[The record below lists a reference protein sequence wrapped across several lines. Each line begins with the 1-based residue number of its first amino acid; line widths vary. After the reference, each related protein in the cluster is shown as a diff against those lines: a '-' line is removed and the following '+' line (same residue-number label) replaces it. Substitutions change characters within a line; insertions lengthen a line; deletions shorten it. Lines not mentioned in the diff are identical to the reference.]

1 MCGIAGYVG
10 RGGTREALE
19 RASEAIIRRGPDD
32 QGIYQA
38 EGIGFAFR
46 RLSII
51 DVAHGH
57 QPLSNQEETIWV
69 MLNGE
74 IYNFQSLREELCHLG
89 FQFRTHSDTEVIVQG
104 YAAWGELVFAR
115 LEGMFA
121 IAIWDVRTKTSL
133 LARDRMGKKPLYY
146 TQRANTCWFASE
158 VKALLAAN
166 AFSKEI
172 DLQALGMYF
181 RTDAVPTPQSIWK
194 QVHKLP
200 PATYLSI
207 SEGRIGVPT
216 SFWQLNPAT
225 FPTISSPK
233 EAVDVLRQAVDVAV
247 KDRLVSDVPLGL
259 FLSGGLDSTVVAASA
274 VRQSSQRLRAF
285 TIGFDDPSH
294 DETAAAK
301 AIAQALCLEHHVAK
315 LSEKE
320 ALLML
325 DQVVECLDEPLADP
339 AILPQL
345 LLSRFAKTY
354 LTVALAGDGGDELLY
369 GYQQVPLH
377 AFAMRYPHVW
387 SVTGLAKGFADNIP
401 ATQGYFSPG
410 FKLQRAAR
418 GLGER
423 DLWSR
428 DLAWRGAATK
438 EQTSLLFSPLMRK
451 QVRISAA
458 EELLKGYGQEISAWA
473 TPWQQWSWGYL
484 RSFLM
489 DEVMVKVDRATM
501 WFGIEGRSPLL
512 DRRVVEAAFAIPDEY
527 KLDDWAGKRLFREM
541 LAGVIPA
548 PLLDRPKHGFG
559 VPTAAWLR
567 GPLKSRLEAYATSG
581 FLEKQGLF
589 EAKTVQCWIR
599 EHNHGRPDRRK
610 ELWAFF
616 LFQLWYARWH
626 TRVV

>member
-10 RGGTREALE
+10 LGTREALE
-19 RASEAIIRRGPDD
+19 RASEAIVRRGPDD
-32 QGIYQA
+32 QGLYQS
-38 EGIGFAFR
+38 EGVGFAFR

-51 DVAHGH
+51 DIAHGH
-57 QPLSNQEETIWV
+57 QPLSNQEQTIWV

-74 IYNFQSLREELCHLG
+74 IYNFHLLREELRSLG
-89 FQFRTHSDTEVIVQG
+89 FHFATHSDTEVIVHG
-104 YAAWGELVFAR
+104 YAAWGEEVFVR

-121 IAIWDVRTKTSL
+121 IAIWDARLKKAF

-146 TQRANTCWFASE
+146 TQQASVCWFASE
-158 VKALLAAN
+158 IKALAA
-166 AFSKEI
+166 AGVYAKEL

-181 RTDAVPTPQSIWK
+181 RADAIPTPYSIWK
-194 QVHKLP
+194 EVHKLP
-200 PATYLSI
+200 PASYVTI
-207 SEGRIGVPT
+207 SNGRVSLPT
-216 SFWQLNPAT
+216 VFWRLNPHA
-225 FPTISSPK
+225 FPVVSSQK
-233 EAVDVLRQAVDVAV
+233 EAIDTLQRSIDAAV

-285 TIGFDDPSH
+285 TIGFNDPSH
-294 DETAAAK
+294 DETAMAK
-301 AIAQALCLEHHVAK
+301 AVAQALCLEHHVAK
-315 LSEKE
+315 LSEKD

-325 DQVVECLDEPLADP
+325 DEAVECLDEPLADP

-345 LLSRFAKTY
+345 LLARFAKKY

-369 GYQQVPLH
+369 GYQHVPLH
-377 AFAMRYPHVW
+377 AFIMRFPRLW
-387 SVTGLAKGFADNIP
+387 SSARYVKWMASYIP
-401 ATQGYFSPG
+401 AAQGYFSAG

-418 GLGER
+418 GLGEKKM
-423 DLWSR
+423 WSR
-428 DLAWRGAATK
+428 DLAWRGAVTQ
-438 EQTSLLFSPLMRK
+438 EQTSLLFTSS
-451 QVRISAA
+451 VRERIHETAA
-458 EELLKGYGQEISAWA
+458 DAALEAYGREIATWA

-512 DRRVVEAAFAIPDEY
+512 DRRVVEAAFAIPDRY
-527 KLDDWAGKRLFREM
+527 KLDDWGGKRLFRE
-541 LAGVIPA
+541 LLGEVIPA
-548 PLLDRPKHGFG
+548 SILNRPKHGFG

-567 GPLKSRLEAYATSG
+567 GPLKSRLDAYAESG

-589 EAKTVQCWIR
+589 EAKTVQAWIR
-599 EHNHGRPDRRK
+599 EHGHGRPDRRK
-610 ELWAFF
+610 ELWAFL

-626 TRVV
+626 T

>member
-10 RGGTREALE
+10 HGTREALE
-19 RASEAIIRRGPDD
+19 RASLAIIRRGPDD
-32 QGIYQA
+32 HGLYQG
-38 EGIGFAFR
+38 EGVGFAFR

-57 QPLSNQEETIWV
+57 QPLSNQDQTIWV

-74 IYNFQSLREELCHLG
+74 IYNFQSLRTELIEAG
-89 FQFRTHSDTEVIVQG
+89 FRFATRSDTEVIVHG
-104 YAAWGELVFAR
+104 YAAWGEEVFRR

-121 IAIWDVRTKTSL
+121 IAIWDVNNKKL
-133 LARDRMGKKPLYY
+133 FLARDRMGKKPIYY
-146 TQRANTCWFASE
+146 TERGGTLWFASE
-158 VKALLAAN
+158 LKALMAAN
-166 AFSKEI
+166 VCSKEI
-172 DLQALGMYF
+172 EVEALAAYF
-181 RTDAVPTPQSIWK
+181 RTDAIPTPQSIWK
-194 QVHKLP
+194 HVHKLS
-200 PATYLSI
+200 PASYIVVSQGRV
-207 SEGRIGVPT
+207 SESK
-216 SFWQLNPAT
+216 SFWQLRPDAFPAVA
-225 FPTISSPK
+225 SSK
-233 EAVDVLRQAVDVAV
+233 EAVDLLRHSIDSAV

-301 AIAQALCLEHHVAK
+301 GIAQALCLEHHVAK

-325 DQVVECLDEPLADP
+325 DEAVECLDEPLADP

-345 LLSRFAKTY
+345 LLARFAKKY

-369 GYQQVPLH
+369 GYQHIPLH
-377 AFAMRYPHVW
+377 GLAMRYPGLWQHAGIIK
-387 SVTGLAKGFADNIP
+387 GLARYMP
-401 ATQGYFSPG
+401 ASQGYFSPG

-423 DLWSR
+423 DLWNR
-428 DLAWRGAATK
+428 DVAWRGAVTK
-438 EQTSLLFSPLMRK
+438 KDIGSLFSPLIRE
-451 QVRISAA
+451 RIHVFAVEASLRA
-458 EELLKGYGQEISAWA
+458 YSQEISSWA

-484 RSFLM
+484 HSFLM

-512 DRRVVEAAFAIPDEY
+512 DHRVVEAAFAIPDTY
-527 KLDDWAGKRLFREM
+527 KLNDWKGKRLFRQLLE
-541 LAGVIPA
+541 GVIPT

-559 VPTAAWLR
+559 IPTAAWLR
-567 GPLKSRLEAYATSG
+567 GPLASRLAAYAQTD
-581 FLEKQGLF
+581 FLAKQGLF
-589 EAKTVQCWIR
+589 ESKTIQRWIK
-599 EHNHGRPDRRK
+599 EHGHGRPDRRK
-610 ELWAFF
+610 ELWAF
-616 LFQLWYARWH
+616 LMFQLWYARWH
-626 TRVV
+626 Q

>member
-1 MCGIAGYVG
+1 MCGIAGYAG
-10 RGGTREALE
+10 NGTREALE
-19 RASEAIIRRGPDD
+19 RASDAIIRRGPDD
-32 QGIYQA
+32 HGIYQDD
-38 EGIGFAFR
+38 GIGFAFR

-51 DVAHGH
+51 DVTHGH
-57 QPLSNQEETIWV
+57 QPLSNPEQTIWV

-74 IYNFQSLREELCHLG
+74 IYNFSVLREELRMLG
-89 FQFRTHSDTEVIVQG
+89 FRFATRSDTEVIVHG
-104 YAAWGELVFAR
+104 YAAWGEHVFTR

-121 IAIWDVRTKTSL
+121 IAIWDKRIRKL
-133 LARDRMGKKPLYY
+133 FLARDRMGKKPLYY
-146 TQRANTCWFASE
+146 TEQGHTCWFGSE
-158 VKALLAAN
+158 LKALMAAN
-166 AFSKEI
+166 AHAKELN
-172 DLQALGMYF
+172 LQAVGMYF
-181 RTDAVPTPQSIWK
+181 RTDAVPTPHSIWQ

-200 PATYLSI
+200 PATYLVV
-207 SEGRIGVPT
+207 SEGRVSVPI
-216 SFWQLNPAT
+216 SFWQLNPAR
-225 FPTISSPK
+225 FPPITSSK
-233 EAVDVLRQAVDVAV
+233 EAVDVLHQAIDAAV

-274 VRQSSQRLRAF
+274 VRQSAQRLSAF

-315 LSEKE
+315 LSEKD

-325 DQVVECLDEPLADP
+325 DEAVECLDEPLADP

-345 LLSRFAKTY
+345 LLSRFAKKY

-377 AFAMRYPHVW
+377 AFAMRYPGAW
-387 SVTGLAKGFADNIP
+387 SSAGVIKGVANHLP
-401 ATQGYFSPG
+401 AASGYFSPG
-410 FKLQRAAR
+410 FKAQRAAR
-418 GLGER
+418 GLGEGE
-423 DLWSR
+423 LWSR
-428 DLAWRGAATK
+428 DLAWRGAVTK
-438 EQTSLLFSPLMRK
+438 EQTSLLFSPLIRE
-451 QVRISAA
+451 QIRVSAA
-458 EELLKGYGQEISAWA
+458 DEALQVYGQEVARWA

-512 DRRVVEAAFAIPDEY
+512 DHRVVEAAFAIPDGY
-527 KLDDWAGKRLFREM
+527 KLNDWGGKRLFRE
-541 LAGVIPA
+541 LLVGVIPA
-548 PLLDRPKHGFG
+548 PLLNLPKHGFG

-567 GPLKSRLEAYATSG
+567 GPLKSRLAAYAESG
-581 FLEKQGLF
+581 FLTKQGLF
-589 EAKTVQCWIR
+589 EPKTVQRWIR
-599 EHNHGRPDRRK
+599 EHERGRPDRRK

-626 TRVV
+626 T